1 MAICP
6 LCLRSMAIYRNA
18 WQRARD
24 FSACLAVHT
33 ALDQADMSQLT
44 EHLNAAILGIVEG
57 LTEFLPVSSTGH
69 LILADELMGIGA
81 PDTFETMIQLGAIL
95 AVVVLYFEK
104 LWGVAMALPTSN
116 QARQFTAAVLLA
128 FLPSMVLGY
137 LLHDFIKG
145 TLFNPIVVSVTLVVG
160 GVLILLAEKYRPEPV
175 VSDVDDISVLTGLKI
190 GLFQCLAMIPG
201 MSRSG
206 ATIIGAMM
214 MGVDRKPAAEFSF
227 FLAIPTM
234 LGVFV
239 YEGWSSREELLAQGG
254 HEMLLIANGFVVSFL
269 TAIVVIKLFIGFVQK
284 LGFAPFAWYR
294 IVVGSLML
302 AWFATR

>member
-1 MAICP
+1 
-6 LCLRSMAIYRNA
+6 
-18 WQRARD
+18 
-24 FSACLAVHT
+24 
-33 ALDQADMSQLT
+33 MSTLND
-44 EHLNAAILGIVEG
+44 HINAAILGIVEG

-69 LILADELMGIGA
+69 LILADELMGSGA
-81 PDTFETMIQLGAIL
+81 PETFSTMIQLGAIL

-104 LWGVAMALPTSN
+104 LWGVAMSLPTSA
-116 QARQFTAAVLLA
+116 QSRQFTAAVLLA
-128 FLPSMVLGY
+128 FAPSMVLGY

-160 GVLILLAEKYRPEPV
+160 GVLILLAERFRPEPKV
-175 VSDVDDISVLTGLKI
+175 VDVDDISVMTGLKI

-239 YEGWSSREELLAQGG
+239 YEGWSGREELMAQGG
-254 HEMLLIANGFVVSFL
+254 HELALIANGFIVSFFSAL
-269 TAIVVIKLFIGFVQK
+269 VVIKLFIGIVQK

-294 IVVGSLML
+294 IVVGSAML
-302 AWFATR
+302 AWFLSR